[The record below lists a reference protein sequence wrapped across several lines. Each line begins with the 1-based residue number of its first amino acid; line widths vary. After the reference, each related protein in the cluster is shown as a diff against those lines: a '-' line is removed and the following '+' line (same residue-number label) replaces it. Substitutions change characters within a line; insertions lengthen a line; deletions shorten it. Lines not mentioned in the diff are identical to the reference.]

1 MTQGNH
7 TSRRRFLQ
15 ASLATG
21 AAALTGTASAQ
32 ETVLMPARDT
42 GRTIFEAGEYGQPSE
57 FAAGARLISSANGLH
72 GGARTPLAE
81 SHGIITP
88 SGLHFEVHHGGV
100 PDIPPHEHKLLIH
113 GMVDDAKMFTM
124 EDIMRFP
131 SVSRIHFLECS
142 GNGEQEWTSPSASTT
157 TVQQS
162 HGLTSCSEWTGVPL
176 KMVLNEVGV
185 RTDAKWMLAEGD
197 DSSRM
202 GRSIPMWKVMEDSLL
217 VYAQNGEFLRPEQGF
232 PLRLLVPGFEG
243 NMNVK
248 WLHRLEFSDKPWW
261 THQEVARYS
270 DPRPEGKKVVFSFY
284 MDAKSVI
291 TSPSSTMRLNGPGF
305 YEITGLAWSGK
316 GKVVKVEVSTDGGSS
331 WQDAHLQK
339 PIFDKAHTRFRLPW
353 NWNGR
358 EAILQSRTTDDTGYV
373 QPDYEQLYVE
383 KSKIGMMHNNA
394 IQSWRVDPDGLV
406 SNIHHV

>member
-1 MTQGNH
+1 MKQGNQ
-7 TSRRRFLQ
+7 TNRRRFLQ
-15 ASLATG
+15 TSIAG
-21 AAALTGTASAQ
+21 GVAALTSGATAK
-32 ETVLMPARDT
+32 EIVLEPSRST
-42 GRTIFEAGEYGQPSE
+42 GRDIFETGTYGVPSQ
-57 FAAGARLISSANGLH
+57 FATSARIKGSANGLH
-72 GGARTPLAE
+72 GASRTPLAE
-81 SHGIITP
+81 THGIITP

-100 PDIPPHEHKLLIH
+100 PDIPPLEHKLLIH

-131 SVSRIHFLECS
+131 SVSRTYFLECS
-142 GNGEQEWTSPSASTT
+142 GNGEQEWSSPSASTT
-157 TVQQS
+157 TVQAT

-176 KMVLNEVGV
+176 KLVLNEVGI

-202 GRSIPMWKVMEDSLL
+202 GRSIPMWKVLDDALL

-232 PLRLLVPGFEG
+232 PLRLFVPGFEG

-248 WLHRLEFSDKPWW
+248 WLHRLEFGDKPWW
-261 THQEVARYS
+261 SHQEVARYS
-270 DPRPEGKKVVFSFY
+270 DPRPNGKKVVFSFY

-316 GKVVKVEVSTDGGSS
+316 GKVARVEVSTDGGAT
-331 WQDAHLQK
+331 WRDAHLQT
-339 PIFDKAHTRFRLPW
+339 PIMTKCHTRFRLPW

-358 EAILQSRTTDDTGYV
+358 DAILQSRVTDDTGYV

-383 KSKIGMMHNNA
+383 KSRIGMMHNNA
-394 IQSWRVDPDGLV
+394 IQSWKVAADGNV
-406 SNIHHV
+406 SNVHHV